1 MMKIGNVTLKN
12 NVLLA
17 PMAGV
22 TDLAFRTICDRFG
35 AGLSYTEM
43 VSAKALSFEDK
54 KTNTLMQTANL
65 PTAVQ
70 LFGSDPDIMGKVIK
84 EAEKHCLFTDINMG
98 CPAPKIAGN
107 GEGSALMK
115 DLCKAEKI
123 IDSVCKN
130 ATKPVTVKMRS
141 GWDSDHINAVE
152 LARIAQRC
160 GVAAITVH
168 GRTREQYYSG
178 KADRNIIRRVCESV
192 SIPVIANGDIFTAE
206 DAKAMLEETGA
217 AAVMIGRGAQGN
229 PWIFSQI
236 NELFECGKVSS
247 IPTPK
252 ERIAMAI
259 EHITLLCS
267 LKGEYIGIREARK
280 HASWYIKGLSGAA
293 ALRNKINT
301 ATTLVQMESILSLL
315 VKDLV

>member
-1 MMKIGNVTLKN
+1 MMNIGNVTLKN
-12 NVLLA
+12 NIFLA

-22 TDLAFRTICDRFG
+22 TDLAFRIICDRFG

-54 KTNTLMQTANL
+54 KTGTLMQTGSL

-70 LFGSDPDIMGKVIK
+70 LFGK
-84 EAEKHCLFTDINMG
+84 EASVLGDAVPEVEKHGLFTDINMG

-107 GEGSALMK
+107 GEGAALMR
-115 DLCKAEKI
+115 DLNKAEEI
-123 IDSVCKN
+123 IGTVCER
-130 ATKPVTVKMRS
+130 ATKPVTVKMRA

-152 LARIAQRC
+152 LARIAENC
-160 GVAAITVH
+160 GAAAVTVH
-168 GRTREQYYSG
+168 PRTREQYYSG
-178 KADRNIIRRVCESV
+178 TADRILIKKVVDAV
-192 SIPVIANGDIFTAE
+192 SIPVIANGDIFSAE
-206 DAKAMLEETGA
+206 SARDMLSLTGA

-229 PWIFSQI
+229 PWIFAQTE
-236 NELFECGKVSS
+236 ELLKNGSVLEKPS
-247 IPTPK
+247 PE
-252 ERIAMAI
+252 ERISMAM

-293 ALRNKINT
+293 ALRNKINA
-301 ATTLVQMESILSLL
+301 ATSLEEMNSILNELL
-315 VKDLV
+315 

>member
-1 MMKIGNVTLKN
+1 MMNIGNITLKN
-12 NVLLA
+12 NIFLA

-22 TDLAFRTICDRFG
+22 SDLAFRIICDRFG

-54 KTNTLMQTANL
+54 KTRTLMRTDNL

-70 LFGSDPDIMGKVIK
+70 LFGSDAVIMGNAVN
-84 EAEKHCLFTDINMG
+84 EAEKHGLFTDINMG

-107 GEGSALMK
+107 GEGCALMK
-115 DLCKAEKI
+115 NLEKAEKI
-123 IDSVCKN
+123 IDEVCRK
-130 ATKPVTVKMRS
+130 ATKPVTVKMRA

-152 LARIAQRC
+152 LARIAQNC
-160 GVAAITVH
+160 GAAAVTVH
-168 GRTREQYYSG
+168 PRTREQYYSG
-178 KADRNIIRRVCESV
+178 TADRSLIKKVVESV
-192 SIPVIANGDIFTAE
+192 SIPVIANGDIFSAE
-206 DAKAMLEETGA
+206 SARDMLDFTGA

-229 PWIFSQI
+229 PWIFAQTE
-236 NELFECGKVSS
+236 ELFSTGKVTTSPS
-247 IPTPK
+247 PK
-252 ERIAMAI
+252 ERISMAM
-259 EHITLLCS
+259 EHITLLCT

-301 ATTLVQMESILSLL
+301 ATSLDEMSSILNELL
-315 VKDLV
+315 

>member
-1 MMKIGNVTLKN
+1 MNIGNVNLKN
-12 NVLLA
+12 NIFLA

-22 TDLAFRTICDRFG
+22 TDLAFRIICDRFG

-43 VSAKALSFEDK
+43 VSAKALSFADK
-54 KTNTLMQTANL
+54 KTGSLMETRNL

-70 LFGSDPDIMGKVIK
+70 LFGSEADIMAQAVP
-84 EAEKHCLFTDINMG
+84 EAEKHGLFTDINMG

-123 IDSVCKN
+123 IGSVCYN

-141 GWDSDHINAVE
+141 GWDDSSINAVE
-152 LARIAQRC
+152 LARIAEKC
-160 GVAAITVH
+160 GAAAVTVH

-178 KADRNIIRRVCESV
+178 KADRSIIRKVCEAV

-206 DAKAMLEETGA
+206 DAKSMIDETGA
-217 AAVMIGRGAQGN
+217 AAIMIGRGSQGN
-229 PWIFSQI
+229 PWIFRQI
-236 NELFECGKVSS
+236 EEYFTSGEI
-247 IPTPK
+247 IPPPSAQ
-252 ERIAMAI
+252 ERISMAM
-259 EHITLLCS
+259 EHITLLCR

-293 ALRNKINT
+293 QLRNKINA
-301 ATTLVQMESILSLL
+301 ATSLDEMQSILSELL
-315 VKDLV
+315 

>member
-1 MMKIGNVTLKN
+1 MNIGNVTLRN
-12 NVLLA
+12 NIFLA

-22 TDLAFRTICDRFG
+22 TDLAFRIICDRFG

-43 VSAKALSFEDK
+43 VSAKALSFSDK
-54 KTNTLMQTANL
+54 KTGSLMETQNL

-70 LFGSDPDIMGKVIK
+70 LFGSDADIMAQAVF
-84 EAEKHCLFTDINMG
+84 EAEKHGLFTDINMG

-107 GEGSALMK
+107 GEGSALMR

-123 IDSVCKN
+123 IGSVCDN

-141 GWDSDHINAVE
+141 GWDDSSINAVE
-152 LARIAQRC
+152 LARIAEKC
-160 GVAAITVH
+160 GVAAVTVH

-178 KADRNIIRRVCESV
+178 KADRDIIRKVCEAV

-206 DAKAMLEETGA
+206 DAKSMIDETGA
-217 AAVMIGRGAQGN
+217 AAVMIGRGSQGN
-229 PWIFSQI
+229 PWIFRQI
-236 NELFECGKVSS
+236 EEYFTSGKVIS
-247 IPTPK
+247 IPSPE
-252 ERIAMAI
+252 ERISMAM
-259 EHITLLCS
+259 EHITLLCR

-293 ALRNKINT
+293 QLRNKINT
-301 ATTLVQMESILSLL
+301 ATSLDEMQSILSELL
-315 VKDLV
+315 

>member
-1 MMKIGNVTLKN
+1 MNIGNVTLKN
-12 NVLLA
+12 NIFLA

-22 TDLAFRTICDRFG
+22 TDLAFRIICDRFG

-43 VSAKALSFEDK
+43 VSAKALSFSDK
-54 KTNTLMQTANL
+54 KTGSLMETQNL

-70 LFGSDPDIMGKVIK
+70 LFGSEADIMAQAVS
-84 EAEKHCLFTDINMG
+84 EAEKHGLFTDINMG

-123 IDSVCKN
+123 IGSVCDK

-141 GWDSDHINAVE
+141 GWDESSINAVE
-152 LARIAQRC
+152 LARIAEKC
-160 GVAAITVH
+160 GVAAVTVH

-178 KADRNIIRRVCESV
+178 RADRSIIRKVCEAV

-206 DAKAMLEETGA
+206 DAKSMIDETGA
-217 AAVMIGRGAQGN
+217 AAVMIGRGGQGN
-229 PWIFSQI
+229 PWIFKQI
-236 NELFECGKVSS
+236 EEYFSSGKVTS
-247 IPTPK
+247 IPSSEEKITM
-252 ERIAMAI
+252 AM
-259 EHITLLCS
+259 EHITLLCR

-293 ALRNKINT
+293 QLRNKINT
-301 ATTLVQMESILSLL
+301 ATSLDEMQSILSELL
-315 VKDLV
+315 

>member
-1 MMKIGNVTLKN
+1 MMNIGNITLKN
-12 NVLLA
+12 NIFLA

-22 TDLAFRTICDRFG
+22 SDLAFRIICDRFG

-54 KTNTLMQTANL
+54 KTGTLMRTDNL

-70 LFGSDPDIMGKVIK
+70 LFGSDAVIMGNAVN
-84 EAEKHCLFTDINMG
+84 EAEKHGLFTDINMG

-107 GEGSALMK
+107 GEGCALMK
-115 DLCKAEKI
+115 NLEKAEKI
-123 IDSVCKN
+123 IDEVCRK
-130 ATKPVTVKMRS
+130 ATKPVTVKMRA

-152 LARIAQRC
+152 LARIAQNC
-160 GVAAITVH
+160 GAAAVTVH
-168 GRTREQYYSG
+168 PRTREQYYSG
-178 KADRNIIRRVCESV
+178 TADRSLIKKVVESV
-192 SIPVIANGDIFTAE
+192 SIPVIANGDIFSAE
-206 DAKAMLEETGA
+206 SARDMLDFTGA

-229 PWIFSQI
+229 PWIFAQTE
-236 NELFECGKVSS
+236 ELFSTGKVTTSPS
-247 IPTPK
+247 PK
-252 ERIAMAI
+252 ERISMAM
-259 EHITLLCS
+259 EHITLLCT

-301 ATTLVQMESILSLL
+301 ATSLEEMENILSEFL
-315 VKDLV
+315 